1 MVSIE
6 TLDQDSQEISQ
17 HFQKSLSRQSRSRFF
32 NLVSTSMSRPKSLN
46 QDLSRF
52 KMDQDLSKL
61 SIISRFAETP
71 MLTLNLAW
79 GPQFVSTFGTSGDFH
94 KFEDKF

>member
-1 MVSIE
+1 
-6 TLDQDSQEISQ
+6 
-17 HFQKSLSRQSRSRFF
+17 
-32 NLVSTSMSRPKSLN
+32 
-46 QDLSRF
+46 
-52 KMDQDLSKL
+52 MDQDLSKL

-79 GPQFVSTFGTSGDFH
+79 ESQFVSTFGTSGDFH